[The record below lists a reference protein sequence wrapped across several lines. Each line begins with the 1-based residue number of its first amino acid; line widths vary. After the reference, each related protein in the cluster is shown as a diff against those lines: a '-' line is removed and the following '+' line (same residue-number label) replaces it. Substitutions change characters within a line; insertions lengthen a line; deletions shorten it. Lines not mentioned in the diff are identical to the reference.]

1 MNCITKYNLPKMT
14 PDEIQNL
21 NRLISKEENPNRPFS
36 IQQICQG
43 AIPKKL
49 DPDSFIENSTKL

>member
-1 MNCITKYNLPKMT
+1 MT